1 LTTWLE
7 EKGVEPVF
15 IEPGSPWEN
24 GFVESFHGKLGDE
37 CLNEE
42 IFWSRAEA
50 QVVLDWYRD
59 GCNRERP
66 HRSLGYRTPAE
77 AAMEGTNGVQN

>member
-1 LTTWLE
+1 
-7 EKGVEPVF
+7 VY

-24 GFVESFHGKLGDE
+24 GFVESLHGKLRDE

-50 QVVLDWYRD
+50 QVVIDWWRD
-59 GCNRERP
+59 LCNRERP
-66 HRSLGYRTPAE
+66 QSALDFKTAEE
-77 AAMEGTNGVQN
+77 AAKEARKEGRN

>member
-1 LTTWLE
+1 LAT
-7 EKGVEPVF
+7 PVF
-15 IEPGSPWEN
+15 IEAGSPWEN
-24 GFVESFHGKLGDE
+24 GFAESFHGKLRDE

-59 GCNRERP
+59 VYNGERP
-66 HRSLGYRTPAE
+66 HRSY
-77 AAMEGTNGVQN
+77 GVQN